1 MPVNASTAAGY
12 RVLALS
18 ARKCGTIS
26 ASGQGTR
33 RAQSIIDVADL
44 EQLRYAMEL
53 ALVPDARVTAAVVL
67 DVVLVCDD
75 RRDLHVGAGVE
86 KNVPSVTCSRLQFLE
101 PVQEDS
107 STPDCIE
114 TKTYPQR
121 LRVNSSLNSRSLF
134 RASSSYAWAFARAG
148 RSRLK

>member
-75 RRDLHVGAGVE
+75 RRDLRGVVGGQ
-86 KNVPSVTCSRLQFLE
+86 PSMPRMAFPTA
-101 PVQEDS
+101 
-107 STPDCIE
+107 
-114 TKTYPQR
+114 
-121 LRVNSSLNSRSLF
+121 SSLETTYLCLH
-134 RASSSYAWAFARAG
+134 SSVAESTKLG
-148 RSRLK
+148 